1 MCRLFFRKAA
11 WLLLQLL
18 GLLKAAAA
26 VSLFWA
32 ATCGL
37 CFKIHD
43 DKNLKSTELVRVL
56 IDR

>member
-11 WLLLQLL
+11 WLLLLL
-18 GLLKAAAA
+18 GLLKAAA